1 MEGILIKWTNY
12 FSGWKERIFNLKG
25 PLLYYYYG
33 PKEMPRGK
41 IHLGLSTI
49 INDENNDF
57 FEINTGSNIIFL
69 KTKTKEER
77 NKWVTALT
85 KAKLE
90 GEKSIRQ
97 ILKKSK
103 NMTNS
108 TNPEYNDLILPEL
121 SYDAELEQLNSAVTR
136 VKMDNQNLFDFLEK
150 KNIKDAE
157 LKILLERYKDDFEI
171 LKKCVELF
179 DPIDGNST
187 KKGETQLYNNKKIVR
202 NSSFENLNENNININ
217 NINNEENIQYNDIK
231 FKNAPRGSFNKN
243 PNREED
249 DYSVNNNILKK
260 GSLIMS
266 GEEFYDMEDDSDEE
280 NNNINENENK
290 ILIKKNNK
298 KILNNISNNENNN
311 NYYYNI
317 KDKEYNINNIK
328 INQKSDSN
336 LFNNNKNNIYN
347 NNYNIISTAS
357 FKKNNISSNSKNKF
371 YDPLYDYPKR
381 TSLPSK
387 KLDLGLNVWKV
398 FKSAV
403 GKDLSRFGVPVFF
416 NEPISSLQKF
426 CEPFQY
432 AYVLN
437 LAAKEPNQYKRLAY
451 SAAFC
456 IGNFV
461 INNGRQSKFFNPL
474 LYETYEYVDNQQNFR
489 YMAEQVSHH
498 PAISAYYAEGDGWN
512 LYANTNAVIK
522 FKITGKLEVNAL
534 GRTYINYTDYDD
546 VIAFNKPI
554 VVVRNLIIGSIDIDI
569 EGKFTVSNEMGDRCE
584 VDMIPSTSGKKG
596 VVKGEIKDIDGDV
609 KLLFEGNWLDTL
621 YFIDKETGEKKEIW
635 KMIPSMGKEDFYYQ
649 PYTFDLNNLTE
660 EMKSALPPTDS
671 RFRPDQRLMEYQDI
685 DKAGDEKHRLEEEQ
699 RARAKKYKEEGFIP
713 KPLYF
718 EETYDDLTGE
728 LIYKY
733 KGNYWE
739 MRNKR
744 QFDDLPKLF

>member
-1 MEGILIKWTNY
+1 MEGKLIKWTNY

-33 PKEMPRGK
+33 PKELPRGK

-69 KTKTKEER
+69 KAQTKEER

-90 GEKSIRQ
+90 GEKTIRH
-97 ILKKSK
+97 ILKKAK
-103 NMTNS
+103 NSGEGNE
-108 TNPEYNDLILPEL
+108 EYKSLILPEL
-121 SYDAELEQLNSAVTR
+121 SYDSEMEQLNSAVTR

-171 LKKCVELF
+171 LKKCVECF
-179 DPIDGNST
+179 DPIGGSTNKGGININS
-187 KKGETQLYNNKKIVR
+187 QKKIIR
-202 NSSFENLNENNININ
+202 NSSFEDLNAN
-217 NINNEENIQYNDIK
+217 NINNNNKDENNNYNDK
-231 FKNAPRGSFNKN
+231 FKNGPRGSFSKF

-249 DYSVNNNILKK
+249 DYSVNNNVLNK
-260 GSLIMS
+260 GSLICS
-266 GEEFYDMEDDSDEE
+266 GEEFYDMEDIDED
-280 NNNINENENK
+280 NYNIE
-290 ILIKKNNK
+290 IKKNKRILDNNNSIKENK
-298 KILNNISNNENNN
+298 YNLNNIGA
-311 NYYYNI
+311 
-317 KDKEYNINNIK
+317 
-328 INQKSDSN
+328 
-336 LFNNNKNNIYN
+336 NKNNYTNQSINMN
-347 NNYNIISTAS
+347 NNIISTS
-357 FKKNNISSNSKNKF
+357 SIQKNNINFQNNKKF

-387 KLDLGLNVWKV
+387 KLELGFNVWKV
-398 FKSAV
+398 FKNAV
-403 GKDLSRFGVPVFF
+403 GKDFSRFGVPVFF

-432 AYVLN
+432 AHLLN
-437 LAAKEPNQYKRLAY
+437 SAAKEPNPYIRLAK
-451 SAAFC
+451 SATFC
-456 IGNFV
+456 IGQFV

-474 LYETYEYVDNQQNFR
+474 LYETYEYVDNEQNFR

-512 LYANTNAVIK
+512 IYANTNAVIK
-522 FKITGKLEVNAL
+522 FKITGKIEVNAL
-534 GRTYINYTDYDD
+534 GKTYITYTNFDD
-546 VIAFNKPI
+546 TNAFTKPN
-554 VVVRNLIIGSIDIDI
+554 VVVRNLIIGTIDVDV
-569 EGKFTVSNEMGDRCE
+569 EGKFYTTNENGDVCE
-584 VDMIPSTSGKKG
+584 VDMIPSTSGQKG
-596 VVKGEIKDIDGDV
+596 NIHGEIKDIDGEV
-609 KLLFEGNWLDTL
+609 KFLLEGSWQDTI
-621 YFIDKETGEKKEIW
+621 YIVNKETGEKINIW
-635 KMIPSMGKEDFYYQ
+635 KMIPSLGKEDFYYQ
-649 PYTFDLNNLTE
+649 PYTLDLNYLTE
-660 EMKSALPPTDS
+660 EMKKVLPPTDS

-699 RARAKKYKEEGFIP
+699 RARAKKYKEERFIP

-733 KGNYWE
+733 KGNYWD
-739 MRNKR
+739 MRHKHK
-744 QFDDLPKLF
+744 FDDLPKIF